1 VLTPRPIRPAGTP
14 SFPLLES
21 KLQPPTYR
29 GETVPRVALVER
41 LQHARRI
48 PAVVIEAP
56 AGYGKTTLATQWLA
70 SDRRAVGWYSIDE
83 ADNDPVVFMTYLAAA
98 LTACGAE
105 PALNTVGGSTAASLK
120 AMVAEVVRAFSTVP
134 APAVLVLDNVHL
146 LRNRT
151 ALRALTELLAQVPP
165 GSQIAV
171 LTRNARGLPIA
182 DLEADGDVVQVG
194 EAELRLNDAEAAA
207 LVSSAGLHLASD
219 ELRALNER
227 CEGWPTGLYLMALAG
242 KPGLDKPRLDADAGV
257 GVDRFIKDYFR
268 VELLD
273 EIHPDDREFLLGAA
287 AVDPVTARLC
297 NAMLERKDSAA
308 RLDGLARA
316 NLFIS
321 TVEGDERWYRIH
333 VLLREML
340 QAELELRSP
349 GRLAALR
356 RRAAAW
362 HIANRDTE
370 SAIECSI
377 AAEDLNT
384 AAGLIATAAHETWW
398 SGRTE
403 TVSRWLTKI
412 DEPRVLAAN
421 PAAAVVGAA
430 LMANGGRPQMAERWA
445 RSALAAP
452 PDTVMTDGSA
462 ASAWQDNLRAFL
474 CLDGVDAMEAG
485 ATRAQGSLASGSPLA
500 PNLPLLRGFAL
511 LLRGEPERAASW
523 FKETID
529 IASTV
534 GATVAA
540 SVASATLSLLA
551 AAGHDTHEAELRARE
566 AEDVMHASNIDG
578 YVTSTIVHVAT
589 ARVALLQGRRAAARA
604 AAGRADELVPQLT
617 YAIPW
622 LATYSR
628 LELAH
633 VHLALEMP
641 ARAHTLL
648 HEIDEILSIRPNL
661 GIVGGRADDLRRSL
675 DAGRSPDDGWASTLT
690 PAEARLLPLLASY
703 LSFREIAERLE
714 ISRNTV
720 KTQAIAVYRKLDVS
734 SRSEAVQRARELG
747 LVGAES
753 PQSG

>member
-1 VLTPRPIRPAGTP
+1 VLAPRSIVPVGTP
-14 SFPLLES
+14 AFPLLES

-29 GETVPRVALVER
+29 GETVLRTALVER
-41 LQHARRI
+41 LQHARRV

-56 AGYGKTTLATQWLA
+56 AGYGKTTVATQWLA
-70 SDRRAVGWYSIDE
+70 HDRRAVGWYSIDE
-83 ADNDPVVFMTYLAAA
+83 SDNDPVVFMTYLASA

-105 PALNTVGGSTAASLK
+105 PALNTARGSTATSLR
-120 AMVAEVVRAFSTVP
+120 AMIAEVVRAFSSLPT
-134 APAVLVLDNVHL
+134 AAVLVLDNVHL

-151 ALRALTELLAQVPP
+151 ALRALSELFAHVPP

-171 LTRNARGLPIA
+171 ITRNARGLPVG
-182 DLEADGDVVQVG
+182 DLDADGRVVHVG
-194 EAELRLNDAEAAA
+194 VAELRLNDAEAAA
-207 LVSSAGLHLASD
+207 LVSSAGLQLAGD
-219 ELRALNER
+219 ELSAVNER

-242 KPGLDKPRLDADAGV
+242 KPRLEVDASV

-273 EIHPDDREFLLGAA
+273 QIHPDDREFLLGAA
-287 AVDPVTARLC
+287 AVDPINARLC

-340 QAELELRSP
+340 QAELELRAP
-349 GRLAALR
+349 GRLADLR

-362 HIANRDTE
+362 HTSTGDVE
-370 SAIECSI
+370 SAIECAI

-384 AAGLIATAAHETWW
+384 AAGLIATAAHATWW
-398 SGRTE
+398 SGRTA
-403 TVSRWLTKI
+403 TVSRWLTTI

-445 RSALAAP
+445 RSALEAP
-452 PDTVMTDGSA
+452 PDTVMTDGSS

-485 ATRAQGSLASGSPLA
+485 ATRAQGSLANGSPLA
-500 PNLPLLRGFAL
+500 ANLPLLRGFAL

-540 SVASATLSLLA
+540 AAASATLSLLA
-551 AAGHDTHEAELRARE
+551 AANHDTHEAELRARE
-566 AEDVMHASNIDG
+566 AEEVMRAANIDG
-578 YVTSTIVHVAT
+578 YITSTIVHVAS

-604 AAGRADELVPQLT
+604 AVGRADELVPQLT

-622 LATYSR
+622 LATYVR

-633 VHLALEMP
+633 IHLALEMP

-648 HEIDEILSIRPNL
+648 REIDEILSVRPNL
-661 GIVGGRADDLRRSL
+661 GIVEDRADDLRRSL

-753 PQSG
+753 SRSG

>member
-1 VLTPRPIRPAGTP
+1 MLTPSSIVPAGTP
-14 SFPLLES
+14 AFPLLKS

-29 GETVPRVALVER
+29 SETVPRVALVER
-41 LQHARRI
+41 LQHARRV

-70 SDRRAVGWYSIDE
+70 NDRRAVGWYSIDE
-83 ADNDPVVFMTYLAAA
+83 SDNDPVVFMTYLAAA
-98 LTACGAE
+98 LAAGGAE
-105 PALNTVGGSTAASLK
+105 PALKTGSGSTAASLK
-120 AMVAEVVRAFSTVP
+120 AMVAEVVRAFSSLSK
-134 APAVLVLDNVHL
+134 PAVLVLDNVHL

-151 ALRALTELLAQVPP
+151 ALRALNELLAQVPS

-171 LTRNARGLPIA
+171 ITRNGRGLRISE
-182 DLEADGDVVQVG
+182 LEADGRVLQIG
-194 EAELRLNDAEAAA
+194 QAELRLNDAEAGALLAA
-207 LVSSAGLHLASD
+207 AGLHPAAGDLQ
-219 ELRALNER
+219 ALNER

-242 KPGLDKPRLDADAGV
+242 KPRLDADPGV

-273 EIHPDDREFLLGAA
+273 QIHPDDREFLLVAA
-287 AVDPVTARLC
+287 AVDPVNARLC
-297 NAMLERKDSAA
+297 DAMLDRADSAA

-316 NLFIS
+316 NLFIG
-321 TVEGDERWYRIH
+321 TVDGDERWYTIH

-340 QAELELRSP
+340 QAELELRTP
-349 GRLAALR
+349 GRLAELR
-356 RRAAAW
+356 GRAAAW
-362 HIANRDTE
+362 HSASGDVE
-370 SAIECSI
+370 SAVECAI
-377 AAEDLNT
+377 AAGDMNT
-384 AAGLIATAAHETWW
+384 AADLIATIAHATWW
-398 SGRTE
+398 SGRTA
-403 TVSRWLTKI
+403 TVSRWLTTI

-421 PAAAVVGAA
+421 PAAAVIGAA
-430 LMANGGRPQMAERWA
+430 LMANSGRPQMAERWA
-445 RSALAAP
+445 RSALDAP
-452 PDTVMTDGSA
+452 TATVMPDGSTA
-462 ASAWQDNLRAFL
+462 AAWQDNLRAFL
-474 CLDGVDAMEAG
+474 CLDGVDAMEAR
-485 ATRAQGSLASGSPLA
+485 ATRAQSTLSNGSPLA
-500 PNLPLLRGFAL
+500 PNLPLLRGYAL
-511 LLRGEPERAASW
+511 LLRGEPDRAASW

-529 IASTV
+529 IASMV

-540 SVASATLSLLA
+540 SVAAATLSLLA
-551 AAGHDTHEAELRARE
+551 AADQDTHEAELRARE
-566 AEDVMHASNIDG
+566 AEEVMHVANIDG

-622 LATYSR
+622 LAAHVR

-633 VHLALEMP
+633 LHLALEMP

-648 HEIDEILSIRPNL
+648 HEIEEILSMRPGL
-661 GIVGGRADDLRRSL
+661 GVVAARTDELRRSL
-675 DAGRSPDDGWASTLT
+675 DVGRSPDDGWASALT

-753 PQSG
+753 PRSA

>member
-1 VLTPRPIRPAGTP
+1 VLRPTPIPSAGTQA
-14 SFPLLES
+14 FPLLES

-29 GETVPRVALVER
+29 GDTVPRVALVER
-41 LQHARRI
+41 LQHARRV

-70 SDRRAVGWYSIDE
+70 SDRRDVGWYSIDE

-98 LTACGAE
+98 LTACGAD
-105 PALNTVGGSTAASLK
+105 PALNTARGSTAPALK
-120 AMVAEVVRAFSTVP
+120 AMIAEVVRAFSTVST
-134 APAVLVLDNVHL
+134 PAVLVLDNVHV

-151 ALRALTELLAQVPP
+151 ALRALNELLAHVPP

-182 DLEADGDVVQVG
+182 GLEADGNVVHVG
-194 EAELRLNDAEAAA
+194 LAELRLNETEAAA
-207 LVSSAGLHLASD
+207 LVSTAGLHLTGD

-242 KPGLDKPRLDADAGV
+242 RPRLEDDAPV

-268 VELLD
+268 LELLD
-273 EIHPDDREFLLGAA
+273 QIHPDDREFLLGAA

-297 NAMLERKDSAA
+297 NAMLERKDSAV

-333 VLLREML
+333 LLLREML
-340 QAELELRSP
+340 QAELELREP

-362 HIANRDTE
+362 HIANGDAQ
-370 SAIECSI
+370 SAIECAI
-377 AAEDLNT
+377 DAEDLDT
-384 AAGLIATAAHETWW
+384 AAALIATAAHETWW
-398 SGRTE
+398 SGRTA
-403 TVSRWLTKI
+403 TVSRWLTTI

-540 SVASATLSLLA
+540 SVACATLSLLA
-551 AAGHDTHEAELRARE
+551 AAGHDTQEAELRARE
-566 AEDVMHASNIDG
+566 AEDLMHASSIDG
-578 YVTSTIVHVAT
+578 YVTTTIVHVAT

-622 LATYSR
+622 LATYTR

-648 HEIDEILSIRPNL
+648 HEIDEILSVRPDL
-661 GIVGGRADDLRRSL
+661 GIIGQRAEDLRRSL

-753 PQSG
+753 PHSG